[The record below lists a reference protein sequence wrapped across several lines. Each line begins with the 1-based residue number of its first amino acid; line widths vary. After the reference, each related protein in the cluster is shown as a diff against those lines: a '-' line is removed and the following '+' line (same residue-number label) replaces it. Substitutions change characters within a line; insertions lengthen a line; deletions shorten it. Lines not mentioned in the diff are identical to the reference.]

1 MVAKIDDLQ
10 KYWQD
15 IATKAGLSQEQADLI
30 SDSLADQNIAKAF
43 RQGFV
48 PVPEHH
54 STLDTLKANTEAREQ
69 ELNNWYNNTALP
81 AYQANVAGIDRLRQ
95 YESLYGN
102 LDPNANHGNAPNNPQ
117 NIEELLERKL
127 RERDQS
133 YISLMKAIPQMSLDY
148 YKRFNEP
155 LNMDDVEKIALR
167 EGLPPQL
174 AYERYIAPK
183 VEERRKAE
191 YEAALKTAREE
202 GYREAVTKHHIP
214 VNSTPKD
221 SFTLVRDE
229 KAGPPMNQQAEEAA
243 SRDAFMEGWSDY
255 ADKVLKSQSS

>member
-1 MVAKIDDLQ
+1 MVAKIEDLQ
-10 KYWQD
+10 RYWQD

-30 SDSLADQNIAKAF
+30 SESLADQNIAKAF

-54 STLDTLKANTEAREQ
+54 STLDTLKASTEAREQ
-69 ELNNWYNNTALP
+69 ELNKWYNDTALP

-102 LDPNANHGNAPNNPQ
+102 LDPNSVHPAAGNPG

-133 YISLMKAIPQMSLDY
+133 YISLMKVIPQMSLDY

-155 LNMDDVEKIALR
+155 LDMDAVEKIALK

-174 AYERYIAPK
+174 AYERYIQPK

-191 YEAALKTAREE
+191 YDAALKTAREE

-214 VNSTPKD
+214 VSTTPKD
-221 SFTLVRDE
+221 SLTLVRDE
-229 KAGPPMNQQAEEAA
+229 KAGPPMSQQVEEQN
-243 SRDAFMEGWSDY
+243 SRNAFMEGWNDY
-255 ADKVLKSQSS
+255 ADKVLKTQGS